1 MERTTNQMEKL
12 NEEYS
17 DTNQHFQECLDALRE
32 ENGSYYSRSSIKNR
46 QLVKSIESQRSKK
59 REEVKQQMADFE
71 KKVIEKEQRS
81 LEQEYLSKQKILE
94 KKLEEVEN
102 STKNYINMEAEDYQH
117 SKRSTK
123 DDDISWW
130 WNQNQEEGEEEER
143 EDEEGLHADD
153 TNELLSRRN
162 LIVRWIIDEEER
174 KKEDNERTNNGKKE
188 VNEKNNK
195 GKKGEKKEKTNWDK
209 MKLGQGC
216 GCNLKEWAYLYSVLI
231 RNHIKIWKLPS

>member
-123 DDDISWW
+123 DDISWW

-209 MKLGQGC
+209 VKLGQGC

-231 RNHIKIWKLPS
+231 RNHIKVWKLPS